1 MRVKAMKTYT
11 ELMLYGSFIERYR
24 YLQTGRASLSSSFG
38 SFRVWN
44 QQLYASKEWKQLRS
58 KIILRDG
65 GADLGCKDR
74 PIVGRVIIHHLNPL
88 TVDDFKRNSSKI
100 FDPENLIC
108 VSHNTHE
115 AIHYGDESLLFS
127 ELVVRSPNDQC
138 PWRKS
143 K

>member
-1 MRVKAMKTYT
+1 MRTYT
-11 ELMLYGSFIERYR
+11 ELTSYDTFIERYR
-24 YLQTGRASLSSSFG
+24 YLKTDRASLSSSFG

-44 QQLYASKEWKQLRS
+44 QRLYASKEWKQLRS
-58 KIILRDG
+58 KIILRDS
-65 GADLGCKDR
+65 GADLGCRDR
-74 PIVGRVIIHHLNPL
+74 PIIGRVIIHHLNPL
-88 TVDDFKRNSSKI
+88 TVDDFKLSSSKI

-127 ELVVRSPNDQC
+127 ELVIRSPNDQC

>member
-1 MRVKAMKTYT
+1 MSRTYA
-11 ELMLYGSFIERYR
+11 ELVSYPTFIERFR
-24 YLQTGRASLSSSFG
+24 YLYTNKGSLSSSFG

-44 QQLYASKEWKQLRS
+44 QQLYASKEWKDLRR

-65 GADLGCKDR
+65 GCDLGCKDR
-74 PIVGRVIIHHLNPL
+74 PISGRVIVHHLNPL
-88 TVDDFKRNSSKI
+88 MVDDFKMASPRI

-115 AIHYGDESLLFS
+115 AIHYGDEKLLF
-127 ELVVRSPNDQC
+127 EGLTIRSPNDQC
-138 PWRKS
+138 PWRQS